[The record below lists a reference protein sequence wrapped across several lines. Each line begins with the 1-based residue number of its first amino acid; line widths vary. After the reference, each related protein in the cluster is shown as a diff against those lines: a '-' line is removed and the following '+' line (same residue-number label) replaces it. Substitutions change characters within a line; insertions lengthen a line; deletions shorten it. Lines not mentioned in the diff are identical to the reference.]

1 MPRWCSG
8 LLRAA
13 ALAAF
18 LLAGGEASAARVI
31 IQVAPPAPRHEVI
44 LPRPGPLHV
53 WVPGYWNW
61 NGTGYV
67 WVAGVWQLPPRR
79 RGRWVPGHYR
89 HFRRGGWEWIPG
101 HWR

>member
-1 MPRWCSG
+1 MKGFAAG

-13 ALAAF
+13 VF
-18 LLAGGEASAARVI
+18 SSLLVNGGIASAARVVI
-31 IQVAPPAPRHEVI
+31 RVAPPEPRHEVV
-44 LPRPGPLHV
+44 LPRPGPNHV

-61 NGTGYV
+61 NGTAYA
-67 WVAGVWQLPPRR
+67 WVPGVWQLPPRR
-79 RGRWVPGHYR
+79 HSRWIPGHYR